1 MAQHGAAQYPHI
13 KIKKTGR
20 IIKVR
25 DRRNAVN
32 VAFGFNITS
41 DDYDYIE
48 KPEHQKDD
56 DK

>member
-1 MAQHGAAQYPHI
+1 MAQHGNAQYPHI

-48 KPEHQKDD
+48 KPEKDGEEP
-56 DK
+56 